1 MKFQC
6 VKIVNDKLTNIRQK
20 ESASNTVSLAAIKQ
34 TNKLKQQQQQQ
45 QQQHKKNKTK
55 KETMA
60 TTTTVKTILLKQMRL
75 LFRQGLSTFSWL
87 FRSRFVEGATIL
99 YVLFTLVRHMKHYG
113 CFFLYHRL

>member
-6 VKIVNDKLTNIRQK
+6 VKIVNDKLTNISQK
-20 ESASNTVSLAAIKQ
+20 ESASNTVYLATIKQ
-34 TNKLKQQQQQQ
+34 TNKTKQQQ
-45 QQQHKKNKTK
+45 QQQHKKTKQK
-55 KETMA
+55 KETTA
-60 TTTTVKTILLKQMRL
+60 TTTTVKTIVLKQMRL